1 MLAAAVSLLIQ
12 RANSKRLDWTLDRRS
27 QESQDARYLTQ
38 EQNILAPFI
47 RKPDTKASWS
57 GRYILSC
64 SSPTSCHN
72 LRHRNFLLFL
82 TLSPLPLYASC
93 LATASPAF
101 DFRLLPS
108 PHP

>member
-27 QESQDARYLTQ
+27 QEARYLTQ
-38 EQNILAPFI
+38 KQNILAPFI
-47 RKPDTKASWS
+47 RKPDTKASRS

-82 TLSPLPLYASC
+82 TLFPPPLYASC